1 MKPNLWLYSS
11 QEEMMGTS
19 ASLIVFGAGV
29 FKRAKVVNEFDQLNQ
44 IYLDR
49 KNGAAKIGD
58 PILQEFIFEYLID
71 CVRIAIF
78 FENYMKAELIANGF
92 CVHQI
97 KKDLP
102 KFEILAREQRKRPV
116 KVRELHSVEAFQVND
131 QTKIIYHDAIKE
143 TTLGI
148 SELIGTTEY
157 TKHYRFDKT
166 TLDYLKELNQ
176 KRNNLHFH
184 ESVEFELSDRFLKKI
199 KNLNAFVDLVMNT
212 FIKYNENRK

>member
-11 QEEMMGTS
+11 QEEMMGTG

-29 FKRAKVVNEFDQLNQ
+29 FKRAKVINEFDQLNR

-49 KNGAAKIGD
+49 KNGAAKISD

-78 FENYMKAELIANGF
+78 FENYMKAELIVNGF
-92 CVHQI
+92 CVHKI
-97 KKDLP
+97 KKEIP
-102 KFEILAREQRKRPV
+102 KFEPLAEEQRKGPV
-116 KVRELHSVEAFQVND
+116 KVRDIHSIEAFQVND
-131 QTKIIYHDAIKE
+131 QTKTIYHNAIKE

-148 SELIGTTEY
+148 SELTGTTEY
-157 TKHYRFDKT
+157 TKHYKFDKT

-212 FIKYNENRK
+212 FIKYNGGKK